1 MTGVAGERAR
11 KRTCAPGS
19 EMRQIGKGEPP
30 GKGGLTAD
38 GKQSVGKYVPVF
50 PSFIFPGDGCRK
62 ESDGVPANPVSP

>member
-1 MTGVAGERAR
+1 MTGVAGERPAG
-11 KRTCAPGS
+11 RTVAPGTG
-19 EMRQIGKGEPP
+19 MRQIGMGEPP

-62 ESDGVPANPVSP
+62 ESDGVPANAAFP

>member
-19 EMRQIGKGEPP
+19 EMRRIGKGEPP

-50 PSFIFPGDGCRK
+50 PSFIFPGGRL
-62 ESDGVPANPVSP
+62 P